1 MEESYDVIVL
11 GTGLKECI
19 LSGLLSV
26 HGKKVLHLDR
36 NNYYGGDCAS
46 LNLTQLWAKFRPGQ
60 SPPPKESFGQ
70 NRDWN
75 VDLIPKF
82 VMSSGTLVKLL
93 LHTKVTRYLEW
104 KSVDGTY
111 VYQYQAGGFFQSEKF
126 IHKVPAN
133 DSEAFKSPLMGLLEK
148 NRCKNFFQFAA
159 KWDSS
164 NPATHAPF
172 NPTRNSMSQVYE
184 YFGLQPDTIDFIGH
198 AVALHPDDTYLS
210 QACGPTLDKI
220 VLYMSSIARYGNS
233 PFIYPVYGLG
243 GLPEGFSR
251 LSAIHGGVYMLNKP
265 VDGFE
270 FDDQGKV
277 CGVKAGGEVAKAKIV
292 ICDPSYAAAM
302 APNKVQVTGRV
313 IRAICV
319 LSAPIPNTNDSTS
332 CQIII
337 PQSQLRRRSDVYVM
351 MVSWSHNV
359 AFKDKYI
366 AIVSTTVETSNP
378 EKEIEPA
385 LALLG
390 PIEHKFVTVSELFE
404 PTDDGKSDMLFVTR
418 SFDAT
423 SHFESAANDVLDM
436 WTKVTNE
443 TLDLTITE
451 DDEDQ

>member
-1 MEESYDVIVL
+1 MDESYDVIVL

-60 SPPPKESFGQ
+60 QVPPKETFGQ

-111 VYQYQAGGFFQSEKF
+111 VYQYQAAGFFQSEKF

-133 DSEAFKSPLMGLLEK
+133 DTEAFKSPLMGLLEK

-159 KWDSS
+159 KWDTN
-164 NPATHAPF
+164 NPSTHAPF
-172 NPTRNSMSQVYE
+172 NAHRNSMAQVYE
-184 YFGLQPDTIDFIGH
+184 YFGLQADTIDFIGH
-198 AVALHPDDTYLS
+198 AVALHHDDSYMG
-210 QACGPTLDKI
+210 QACGATMDKI
-220 VLYMSSIARYGNS
+220 TLYMHSIARYGNS
-233 PFIYPVYGLG
+233 PFIYPLYGLG

-251 LSAIHGGVYMLNKP
+251 LCAIHGGTYLLNKP
-265 VDGFE
+265 IDKIV
-270 FDDQGKV
+270 FDDSGKV
-277 CGVKAGGEVAKAKIV
+277 CGVEANGEVAKAPIV
-292 ICDPSYAAAM
+292 ICDPSYAIQSR
-302 APNKVQVTGRV
+302 PEKVRVVGRV
-313 IRAICV
+313 IRAICI
-319 LSAPIPNTNDSTS
+319 LGNPIPNTNDSTS

-337 PQSQLRRRSDVYVM
+337 PQAQLKRQSDVYVM
-351 MVSWSHNV
+351 MVSWAHQV
-359 AFKDKYI
+359 AFKGKFI
-366 AIVSTTVETSNP
+366 AIVSTTIETNNP
-378 EKEIEPA
+378 EQEISPA
-385 LALLG
+385 LNLLG
-390 PIEHKFVTVSELFE
+390 PIEHKFVTVSDVFE
-404 PTDDGKSDMLFVTR
+404 PNDDGKADGLFVSK

-423 SHFESAANDVLDM
+423 SHFESAAIDVLEMWKNISGTDLDM
-436 WTKVTNE
+436 
-443 TLDLTITE
+443 TIEEVE
-451 DDEDQ
+451 DD